1 MTPVQACV
9 EHHSRTHQHTQSA
22 LSRHSLVLPAEQGG
36 LKLTSNARAAL
47 MSRLAGENV
56 AGSGSN
62 MVPMGQQQPGPSRQ
76 LPMPPQEPQ
85 IQWTNP
91 NIVMEQGMLGPKSP
105 IPTQCLLLKNMFDP
119 AA

>member
-1 MTPVQACV
+1 M
-9 EHHSRTHQHTQSA
+9 
-22 LSRHSLVLPAEQGG
+22 LPAEQGG

-47 MSRLAGENV
+47 MSRLAGESV

-62 MVPMGQQQPGPSRQ
+62 MVPMGQPPPGPSRQ
-76 LPMPPQEPQ
+76 LPLQPQEPQ